1 MNSVS
6 NDFISYIRLQS
17 ENCDIINIFIYQQN
31 ENKYKNNSR
40 TNLKKLDIKPYRRC
54 ILNVNNQDTE
64 KIECC
69 ICYEDVKHNEYI
81 RELNCNHQF
90 HKKCI
95 DKWLISSMK
104 CKEYVNCPVCR
115 TVINLI

>member
-6 NDFISYIRLQS
+6 NDFISYIRFQS
-17 ENCDIINIFIYQQN
+17 ENYDIINIFIYNQHG
-31 ENKYKNNSR
+31 ENKYKNTSR
-40 TNLKKLDIKPYRRC
+40 SNLKKLDIKPYRRC
-54 ILNVNNQDTE
+54 ILNINGQDR

-69 ICYEDVKHNEYI
+69 ICYEDVKQNEYI

-115 TVINLI
+115 TIINLI